1 MKYKKAKLK
10 PDEKA
15 CLQLRGLYEQYGY
28 KKYKMGKFEEYSLYA
43 ENKDFLGSDK
53 VITFTDLD
61 GRLLALKPDVT
72 LSIIK
77 NTNATSESNEKLY
90 YLENV
95 YRESRESHTFK
106 EISQMGLE
114 CIGRVEPY
122 WIVEVISLA
131 AESLNAISGDYILE
145 LSHMGF
151 VVELLKSFQVAE
163 HTKLRL
169 LGLIRNKNADGL
181 RKAAEEAELSKL
193 QTESL
198 CKLPYLYGNAK
209 ETIKNAKEICFS
221 SAMEKALAE
230 LEAIYSALS
239 EMGIGEKIQFD
250 LSIVNDIDYYN
261 GIIFKGY
268 VKELGSCILAGGQY
282 DQAAARLGKKAEAI
296 GFALYLNEVNR
307 IVQEKEEYDIDALVL
322 YRCGEPIVSVAKAV
336 RGLQEEGLS
345 VRAEKARPKNV
356 RARDIYVLENGTLRK
371 EEPIC

>member
-95 YRESRESHTFK
+95 YRESRESHNFK

-122 WIVEVISLA
+122 CIVEVISLA

-198 CKLPYLYGNAK
+198 CKLPYLYGNAE

-371 EEPIC
+371 EEPTC

>member
-122 WIVEVISLA
+122 CIVEVISLA

>member
-122 WIVEVISLA
+122 CIVEVISLA

-356 RARDIYVLENGTLRK
+356 RARDVYVLENGTLRK
-371 EEPIC
+371 EEPTC

>member
-122 WIVEVISLA
+122 CIVEVISLA

-239 EMGIGEKIQFD
+239 EMGLAKRSSLIFP
-250 LSIVNDIDYYN
+250 LSMIST
-261 GIIFKGY
+261 IIT
-268 VKELGSCILAGGQY
+268 GS
-282 DQAAARLGKKAEAI
+282 
-296 GFALYLNEVNR
+296 F
-307 IVQEKEEYDIDALVL
+307 
-322 YRCGEPIVSVAKAV
+322 S
-336 RGLQEEGLS
+336 
-345 VRAEKARPKNV
+345 RAM
-356 RARDIYVLENGTLRK
+356 
-371 EEPIC
+371 